1 MFVQDEAVS
10 GSGFEKRLKS
20 EIHIEYVEKYQ
31 LILTSRFMA
40 DRYDGAEFDR
50 FRKVRV
56 LELNREQQVSDD
68 SSL

>member
-1 MFVQDEAVS
+1 MS